1 MLFNALWRAKRMEWI
16 LSGMWK
22 QQITS
27 AKLLR
32 KLPGMS
38 SSYVNKNR
46 EGVLFFSYQ
55 QEMFYS
61 VSAQTNFMS
70 LNISYLQLILNYLL
84 NLSVDHHTKTHASDD
99 VGISWRY

>member
-22 QQITS
+22 RQITS

-38 SSYVNKNR
+38 SVYVNRK
-46 EGVLFFSYQ
+46 LD
-55 QEMFYS
+55 M
-61 VSAQTNFMS
+61 MC
-70 LNISYLQLILNYLL
+70 
-84 NLSVDHHTKTHASDD
+84 H
-99 VGISWRY
+99 

>member
-22 QQITS
+22 RQITS

-38 SSYVNKNR
+38 SVYVNRKLYI
-46 EGVLFFSYQ
+46 VC
-55 QEMFYS
+55 
-61 VSAQTNFMS
+61 
-70 LNISYLQLILNYLL
+70 
-84 NLSVDHHTKTHASDD
+84 H
-99 VGISWRY
+99 